1 MAFQELIEPYD
12 NRVTVDLG
20 TGDGLFVC
28 RAARENPDRF
38 YIGIDINA
46 AALRKISEKIHR
58 KPAKGG
64 LANVLFVQAS
74 AEDLPIELNGVAD
87 QLYIN
92 FPWGSLLRAVA
103 VGDEQLL
110 CNLRGVCAP
119 AARVEIVLGLDPE
132 RDHSEIERLA
142 ISQLT
147 PAFLKDVLKNRY
159 RSAGFDIT
167 EIAALSNKETSKFHS
182 TWARRLSFANGRSFI
197 RISGRATR

>member
-1 MAFQELIEPYD
+1 
-12 NRVTVDLG
+12 
-20 TGDGLFVC
+20 LFVC
-28 RAARENPDRF
+28 RSARENPDRF

-58 KPAKGG
+58 KPGKGG

-74 AEDLPIELNGVAD
+74 AEDLPVELNGLAD
-87 QLYIN
+87 QLYVN

-103 VGDEQLL
+103 VGNEHLL
-110 CNLRGVCAP
+110 GNLRGICAP

-142 ISQLT
+142 LSQMT
-147 PAFLKDVLKNRY
+147 PAFLEGVLKHRY

-167 EIAALSNKETSKFHS
+167 EITALSNKQTSELHT

-197 RISGRATR
+197 RIIGLAAQ